1 MEKARGYVHT
11 FGEDVNTDVILPG
24 KYLNVTDPDEL
35 ASHCMESLDPEF
47 PSKVTKGDV
56 IVAGKNF
63 GCGSSREHAPLAI
76 LYAGVSCVIADSFAR
91 IFYRNALNIG
101 LPVLESP
108 EAVAAIQAGDEV
120 EVDFDSG
127 RITDV
132 TTGAEFASTPIPPF
146 MQQILADGGLIAHV
160 RKNRG

>member
-1 MEKARGYVHT
+1 MEKARGHVHI

-24 KYLNVTDPDEL
+24 KYLNVTDPGEL

-47 PSKVTKGDV
+47 PSKVAKGDV

-76 LYAGVSCVIADSFAR
+76 LYAGISCVVADSFAR

-108 EAVAAIQAGDEV
+108 AAAAAIAAGDEV

-127 RITDV
+127 EIRDI
-132 TTGAEFASTPIPPF
+132 TTGEAFASAPIPPF
-146 MQQILADGGLIAHV
+146 MQEILADGGLIAHV
-160 RKNRG
+160 RKQRV

>member
-1 MEKARGYVHT
+1 M
-11 FGEDVNTDVILPG
+11 LPG

-47 PSKVTKGDV
+47 PSKVSKGDV

-76 LYAGVSCVIADSFAR
+76 LYAGISCVVADSFAR

-108 EAVAAIQAGDEV
+108 AAAAAIAAGDEV
-120 EVDFDSG
+120 EVDLDSG
-127 RITDV
+127 EIRDLTSGE
-132 TTGAEFASTPIPPF
+132 TFASAPIPPF
-146 MQQILADGGLIAHV
+146 MQEILADGGLIAHV
-160 RKNRG
+160 RKQRA